1 MEVVT
6 PGPDATWRH
15 PTRLELSAG
24 ILLAA
29 TVILHVVAMI
39 PTYFATPGG
48 HASLFSQADQAAA
61 YSILAA
67 GWALALGV
75 GLTGPSRIPISAGL
89 ATGLAVT
96 EFGFRVS
103 DVGAIIRYGSD
114 LAGAGLWIMVAA
126 WVVGVAAAAVLVVAA
141 RRRSRRIAGTP
152 PVEPAG
158 EHAPGLGEDVVVTG
172 STLWPGS
179 DGAAGLAHTTQAQGV
194 QAHQVQEHQVQ
205 AHQVQAHQV
214 QAHQVQAHQVAVSPA
229 TAELPPAT
237 GLPAATAEEPVAA
250 RSDPALSPILWTL
263 LLGLLGLITALCFL
277 PAWDHYV
284 GVTSAGRTFSFNLG
298 NAFSGPWQ
306 IVLGNVL
313 VALAIVAIPIAGS
326 RLRDRG
332 AAAAAVGGSLI
343 VLGSQFVSAVV
354 QVDQP
359 VTITAIPA
367 RYLELGTQFGIKL
380 TGWFTIDVLAA
391 FGLFAAVMVWATS
404 RVVYA
409 NSRGTLPKAPEVRSE
424 AMPSAS

>member
-1 MEVVT
+1 MEAVT

-15 PTRLELSAG
+15 PTLLEVSAG
-24 ILLAA
+24 LLVVG
-29 TVILHVVAMI
+29 TVVLHVVAMI
-39 PTYFATPGG
+39 PAYFAGPGG
-48 HASLFSQADQAAA
+48 HASLFSQADQAAS

-67 GWALALGV
+67 GWAVVLGI
-75 GLTGPSRIPISAGL
+75 GLTGPSRIPICAGL

-103 DVGAIIRYGSD
+103 DVGALIRYGSD

-126 WVVGVAAAAVLVVAA
+126 WIFGVAAAVVLVVAA
-141 RRRSRRIAGTP
+141 RRRSRRMAGAP
-152 PVEPAG
+152 PEAPAG
-158 EHAPGLGEDVVVTG
+158 EAAPGLGDDAVSAAAFWTGREAGPWTG
-172 STLWPGS
+172 SYAGAGVAQEVEAPPG
-179 DGAAGLAHTTQAQGV
+179 
-194 QAHQVQEHQVQ
+194 E
-205 AHQVQAHQV
+205 
-214 QAHQVQAHQVAVSPA
+214 A
-229 TAELPPAT
+229 T
-237 GLPAATAEEPVAA
+237 EEAPIAA
-250 RSDPALSPILWTL
+250 RSDPGLTPILWTV

-277 PAWDHYV
+277 PSWDHYV

-298 NAFSGPWQ
+298 NAFSGPWEV
-306 IVLGNVL
+306 VLGNVL
-313 VALAIVAIPIAGS
+313 VALAIVVIPVAGS

-359 VTITAIPA
+359 VTVTAIPA
-367 RYLELGTQFGIKL
+367 RYLELGSQFGIKL

-391 FGLFAAVMVWATS
+391 FALFAAVMVWATS

-409 NSRGTLPKAPEVRSE
+409 NSRGTWPSAPEVRSE
-424 AMPSAS
+424 AISSPS

>member
-6 PGPDATWRH
+6 SGPDATWRH

-39 PTYFATPGG
+39 PTYFATLGG

-67 GWALALGV
+67 GWAVVLGI
-75 GLTGPSRIPISAGL
+75 GLTGPSRVPICAGL

-114 LAGAGLWIMVAA
+114 LAGSGLWMMVAA
-126 WVVGVAAAAVLVVAA
+126 WVVGAAAAVVLVVAA
-141 RRRSRRIAGTP
+141 RRRSHRLSGAAPIA
-152 PVEPAG
+152 PAG
-158 EHAPGLGEDVVVTG
+158 ERAPGLGEDAVATG
-172 STLWPGS
+172 SSLWTGS
-179 DGAAGLAHTTQAQGV
+179 HAGAGLAQQVGGNEV
-194 QAHQVQEHQVQ
+194 EAHEIE
-205 AHQVQAHQV
+205 A
-214 QAHQVQAHQVAVSPA
+214 SP
-229 TAELPPAT
+229 
-237 GLPAATAEEPVAA
+237 PAATEKEPVAA
-250 RSDPALSPILWTL
+250 GSDPGLTPILWTV

-284 GVTSAGRTFSFNLG
+284 GVTSTGRTFSFNLG
-298 NAFSGPWQ
+298 NAFSGPWEV
-306 IVLGNVL
+306 VLGNVL
-313 VALAIVAIPIAGS
+313 VALAIVAISIAGS

-343 VLGSQFVSAVV
+343 VLASQFVSAVV
-354 QVDQP
+354 QVDEP
-359 VTITAIPA
+359 VTLTAIPA
-367 RYLELGTQFGIKL
+367 RYLEQGNQFGIKL

-391 FGLFAAVMVWATS
+391 FALFAAVMVWATS

-424 AMPSAS
+424 AISSAS